1 MVTITTVGYGDIA
14 PQTVIGQAVAALAM
28 VLGYSLIIIPTGIFA
43 TELVRAAHKHP
54 TTQVCPSCSREGH
67 DEDASFCKYC
77 GEKLN

>member
-1 MVTITTVGYGDIA
+1 M
-14 PQTVIGQAVAALAM
+14 IGQAVAALAM

-43 TELVRAAHKHP
+43 TELVKAAHKHP

-67 DEDASFCKYC
+67 DGDATFCKYC